1 MGLRARGL
9 PGVVLAAGRGA
20 RFSSG
25 HKLIASFHDQT
36 VIYHS
41 VCAMINSM
49 LEPVILVVGFE
60 HERVLEALGELRMH
74 PKLQVMRNER
84 WATGLASS
92 VRTALEHLPGDV
104 PGAVFLPGDMPLI
117 TSALI
122 DRVAQRFL
130 ETERPCFPIYQGRKG
145 HPTGIPRALLPE
157 LRRLEGDIGALSVV
171 KDHWKA
177 AQLLE
182 LSPDEERTQ
191 LDLDTEED
199 YRLGLRSAI

>member
-1 MGLRARGL
+1 MGLRARRL

-25 HKLIASFHDQT
+25 HKLIAPFRNQT

-41 VCAMINSM
+41 VRAMLNSM
-49 LEPVILVVGFE
+49 LEPVLLVVGFE
-60 HERVLEALGELRMH
+60 HERVIEALGELRMH
-74 PKLQVMRNER
+74 PKLHVARNER
-84 WATGLASS
+84 WATGMASS
-92 VRTALEHLPGDV
+92 IRTALEHLPEDA
-104 PGAVFLPGDMPLI
+104 PGAVFLPGDMPLM

-122 DRVAQRFL
+122 DRVAERFW
-130 ETERPCFPIYQGRKG
+130 ETERPCFPVYQGRKG
-145 HPTGIPRALLPE
+145 HPTAIPRALFPE
-157 LRRLEGDIGALSVV
+157 LQELEGDIGALRVV
-171 KDHWKA
+171 KDHWEA

-199 YRLGLRSAI
+199 YRLGLRSAS